1 MARIR
6 TIKPEFWAD
15 EDLSALPVE
24 AHMLAAALLNYADDE
39 GYFNANPKLV
49 EAACRPL
56 REDSVSVHECLKH
69 LSNVGYLDIGEGSD
83 GKKYGC
89 IRNFAKHQRINRPS
103 ESKIAKLSI
112 TWDGSRSAHGGGSEG
127 SHPEGNR
134 EQGTGKGTGNGTPP
148 ADDADENRKRKL
160 DESFEQAWSDY
171 PKRAGGNS
179 KRDARKAWEA
189 RVKAGADPDDILAGV
204 QRYAAFCR
212 ITGKT
217 GTEFVKQ
224 GATFFGPSEHY
235 LDDWTPP
242 PPDGKSASNHTGFSD
257 HEYTEHL
264 PDWAKEA

>member
-189 RVKAGADPDDILAGV
+189 RVKAGADPDDIL
-204 QRYAAFCR
+204 
-212 ITGKT
+212 
-217 GTEFVKQ
+217 
-224 GATFFGPSEHY
+224 
-235 LDDWTPP
+235 DDWTPP
-242 PPDGKSASNHTGFSD
+242 PPDGKPPSNHTGFSD

>member
-15 EDLSALPVE
+15 EDLSALPIE

-112 TWDGSRSAHGGGSEG
+112 TWDGSRSAHGVPTECSLSAHGVLTECSPSAHGVLTECSLSAHWLPLSVPLRSSALTAP
-127 SHPEGNR
+127 SHTR
-134 EQGTGKGTGNGTPP
+134 
-148 ADDADENRKRKL
+148 R
-160 DESFEQAWSDY
+160 
-171 PKRAGGNS
+171 
-179 KRDARKAWEA
+179 
-189 RVKAGADPDDILAGV
+189 
-204 QRYAAFCR
+204 
-212 ITGKT
+212 
-217 GTEFVKQ
+217 
-224 GATFFGPSEHY
+224 
-235 LDDWTPP
+235 
-242 PPDGKSASNHTGFSD
+242 
-257 HEYTEHL
+257 
-264 PDWAKEA
+264 